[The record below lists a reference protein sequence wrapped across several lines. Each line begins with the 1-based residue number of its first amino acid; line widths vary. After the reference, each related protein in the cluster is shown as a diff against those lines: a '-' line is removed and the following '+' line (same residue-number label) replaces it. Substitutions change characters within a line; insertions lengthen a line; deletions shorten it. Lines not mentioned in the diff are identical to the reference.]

1 MRGNLAINPISSGL
15 KKMALNSGNY
25 GKEGRGF
32 FENIGSALF
41 SPVELGYRTLS
52 SGDVTRSLTKTYGK
66 DKEFMLGK
74 AVGGVVGGMFGM
86 RAGMGALRG
95 GFTDGQGNF
104 DAPGIP
110 LI

>member
-15 KKMALNSGNY
+15 KKMALYSGKY
-25 GKEGRGF
+25 GEEGRGF
-32 FENIGSALF
+32 FENIGSALM

-52 SGDVTRSLTKTYGK
+52 SGDVTKSVTKTFGK
-66 DKEFMLGK
+66 DNEFMLGK
-74 AVGGVVGGMFGM
+74 AVGGVVGGITGL
-86 RAGMGALRG
+86 RAGMGVMRG
-95 GFTDGQGNF
+95 TFTDGQGNF